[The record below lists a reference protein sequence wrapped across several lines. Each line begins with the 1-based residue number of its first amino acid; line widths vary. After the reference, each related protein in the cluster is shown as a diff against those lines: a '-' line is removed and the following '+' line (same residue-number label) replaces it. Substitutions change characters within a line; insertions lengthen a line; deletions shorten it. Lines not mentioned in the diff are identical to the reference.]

1 MEINSKVIFI
11 EGYFEGKVGTLIGI
25 TETCYQISILSV
37 YLNCVSDYLNCVVIV
52 PKKDFIIFKEL
63 E

>member
-25 TETCYQISILSV
+25 TETCYQISILSD
-37 YLNCVSDYLNCVVIV
+37 YLNSDYLNRVVIV